1 MKQAIAKVIL
11 AFITRS
17 FSCQAHKLW
26 RFGVGMR
33 PFQGAGKSFVEGVAC
48 WLKAW

>member
-11 AFITRS
+11 DFITRS
-17 FSCQAHKLW
+17 FSGQAWKRW

-33 PFQGAGKSFVEGVAC
+33 PFSWRGKKLC
-48 WLKAW
+48 